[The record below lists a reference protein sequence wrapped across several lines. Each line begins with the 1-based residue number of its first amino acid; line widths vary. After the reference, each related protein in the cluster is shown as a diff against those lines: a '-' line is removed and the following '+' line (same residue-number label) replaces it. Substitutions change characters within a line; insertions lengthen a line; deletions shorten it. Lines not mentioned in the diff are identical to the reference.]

1 MTFRQNRR
9 GLAAPFAL
17 PLGFA
22 LLLALGTVAAALG
35 GRLPTTGV
43 LIACAGVAG
52 AVSFVAEPISALPLA
67 LIGWLTAIGFSRP
80 PYAQLRPVGPLS
92 EHAAIAIAASA
103 LAGAGLGWL
112 YRWCAGRFTLVGM
125 GAPSDAGPSDPA
137 RAAGHGHTE
146 RPAAGLLATPQVEP
160 GKGASLARAI
170 DARRQLYGA
179 ALALAALPLLTLA
192 LVAARPSLDPADDL
206 LIYLVVV
213 VATAVVGGFWPAVLA
228 AVASSLLVNWYFTP
242 PLHNFTIG

>member
-1 MTFRQNRR
+1 MYQDR
-9 GLAAPFAL
+9 LIL
-17 PLGFA
+17 PGSGVDWQCDDIPPEPTRA
-22 LLLALGTVAAALG
+22 RGTVRAAAGFRAAARPGHGRGRPGRPAACHRGADRLRGRGRRRVVRGRADLG
-35 GRLPTTGV
+35 PAAGPDRLAHRDRVLPT
-43 LIACAGVAG
+43 
-52 AVSFVAEPISALPLA
+52 
-67 LIGWLTAIGFSRP
+67 
-80 PYAQLRPVGPLS
+80 
-92 EHAAIAIAASA
+92 AARA

-179 ALALAALPLLTLA
+179 ALALAPLPLLTLA

-228 AVASSLLVNWYFTP
+228 AVASSLLVNWYF
-242 PLHNFTIG
+242 